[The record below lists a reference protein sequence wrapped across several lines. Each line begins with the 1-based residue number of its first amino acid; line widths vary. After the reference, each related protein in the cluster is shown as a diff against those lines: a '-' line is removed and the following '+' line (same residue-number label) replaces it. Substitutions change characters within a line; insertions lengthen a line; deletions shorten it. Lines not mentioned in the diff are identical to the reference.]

1 MRKLIP
7 SSGYQDSNLGS
18 PGPKPGAIT
27 GLGHTPLKR
36 GLNPYFLFQLAS
48 DRYQKASAKITIM
61 LFSASTRK
69 KSTLTLPK
77 LSKSLR

>member
-69 KSTLTLPK
+69 KKHFDITQVG
-77 LSKSLR
+77 

>member
-7 SSGYQDSNLGS
+7 LSGYQDSNLGS

-36 GLNPYFLFQLAS
+36 GSNPDFLFQHLS
-48 DRYQKASAKITIM
+48 ERYQKASAKITIM
-61 LFSASTRK
+61 LYSANTFVK
-69 KSTLTLPK
+69 K
-77 LSKSLR
+77 RFI